1 MAFRANEGK
10 GTTMHLDPMMMNIT
24 IVLSVALAIG
34 YLAVRIGLPIVVAY
48 IISGIMLG
56 PSVMGVINDQE
67 TVTRVGEIGV
77 VMLLFF
83 VGMEVSIPTLM
94 ERWRIAVIGTAIQIA
109 ISVAVCLGL
118 VWAFHLPAN
127 LGILFGFMVS
137 LSSTAVVLKELQ
149 DAGEMDAPFGQNAVG
164 VLLVQDMA
172 IVPMMIILS
181 LIGDNEIHA
190 SELLKQVLG
199 GVALL
204 SIAIYLIKTGM
215 LHIPRFLK
223 GSIEKRVLLG
233 LLLCLSAATLTSWLG
248 LSPGLGAFLAGM
260 VLASSDQA
268 DWVHEHLESVY
279 VIFVMIFFLSV
290 GMMVDTDYLI
300 SHPFLVGGATAVVFL
315 FNAGVNVFVMRA
327 LGESWGMALITGGLL
342 SQIGEFSFL
351 LASVGT
357 FAGILSQ
364 DLHELSVIVI
374 AMTLLFSPVWMMM
387 TKWLARQQG
396 LLPR

>member
-1 MAFRANEGK
+1 
-10 GTTMHLDPMMMNIT
+10 MHLDPMMMNVT

-34 YLAVRIGLPIVVAY
+34 YLAVRVGLPIVVAY

-56 PSVMGVINDQE
+56 PSVLGIINDQE
-67 TVTRVGEIGV
+67 TVTRAGEIGV

-83 VGMEVSIPTLM
+83 VGMEVSIPNLM
-94 ERWRIAVIGTAIQIA
+94 KRWRIAVIGTAIQIA
-109 ISVAVCLGL
+109 ISVVVCLGL
-118 VWAFHLPAN
+118 VWVFQLPAN

-190 SELLKQVLG
+190 SELLKQAIG
-199 GVALL
+199 GVVLL

-215 LHIPRFLK
+215 LHIPQFLK
-223 GSIEKRVLLG
+223 GSVEKRVLLG

-260 VLASSDQA
+260 VLASSDQS

-290 GMMVDTDYLI
+290 GMMVDTNYLM
-300 SHPFLVGGATAVVFL
+300 SHLSLVVGATAVVFL
-315 FNAGVNVFVMRA
+315 FNSGVNVFVMRA

-351 LASVGT
+351 LASVGV

-396 LLPR
+396 LVPR

>member
-1 MAFRANEGK
+1 
-10 GTTMHLDPMMMNIT
+10 MHLDPMMMNIT
-24 IVLSVALAIG
+24 IVLSVALAIA
-34 YLAVRIGLPIVVAY
+34 YLSVRLGLPIVVAY

-56 PSVMGVINDQE
+56 PSMLGIIQDQD

-83 VGMEVSIPTLM
+83 VGMEVSIPKLM
-94 ERWRIAVIGTAIQIA
+94 ERWRIALIGTGIQIA
-109 ISVAVCLGL
+109 ISVIVCLAL
-118 VWAFHLPAN
+118 VWAFGLPFN
-127 LGILFGFMVS
+127 LGILFGFMIS

-149 DAGEMDAPFGQNAVG
+149 DAGEMDEPFGQNAVG

-181 LIGDNEIHA
+181 LIGDHEIHA
-190 SELLKQVLG
+190 SELLKQLIG
-199 GVALL
+199 GIALL
-204 SIAIYLIKTGM
+204 SVVIYLMKTGM
-215 LHIPRFLK
+215 LHIPAFLK

-260 VLASSDQA
+260 VLASSDQS
-268 DWVHEHLESVY
+268 DWIHEHLESVY

-290 GMMVDTDYLI
+290 GMMVDTDYLLK
-300 SHPFLVGGATAVVFL
+300 HPVLVAGATTVVFL
-315 FNAGVNVFVMRA
+315 FNSGVNVFVMRA
-327 LGESWGMALITGGLL
+327 LGETWGMALITGGLL

-351 LASVGT
+351 LAAVGS

-364 DLHELSVIVI
+364 ELHELAVIVI

-387 TKWLARQQG
+387 TKWLARQRG
-396 LLPR
+396 VLPLRH

>member
-1 MAFRANEGK
+1 
-10 GTTMHLDPMMMNIT
+10 MHLDPMMMNVT

-34 YLAVRIGLPIVVAY
+34 YLAVRVGLPIVVAY

-56 PSVMGVINDQE
+56 PSVLGIINDQE
-67 TVTRVGEIGV
+67 TVTRAGEIGV

-83 VGMEVSIPTLM
+83 VGMEVSIPNLM
-94 ERWRIAVIGTAIQIA
+94 KRWRIAVIGTAIQIA
-109 ISVAVCLGL
+109 ISVVVCLGL
-118 VWAFHLPAN
+118 VWVFQLPAN

-190 SELLKQVLG
+190 SELLKQAIG
-199 GVALL
+199 GVVLL

-215 LHIPRFLK
+215 LHIPQFLK
-223 GSIEKRVLLG
+223 GSVEKRVLLG

-260 VLASSDQA
+260 VLASSDQS
-268 DWVHEHLESVY
+268 DWIHEHLESVY

-290 GMMVDTDYLI
+290 GMMVDTNYLM
-300 SHPFLVGGATAVVFL
+300 SHLSLVVGATAVVFL
-315 FNAGVNVFVMRA
+315 FNSGVNVFVMRA

-351 LASVGT
+351 LASVGV

-396 LLPR
+396 LVPR

>member
-1 MAFRANEGK
+1 
-10 GTTMHLDPMMMNIT
+10 MHLDPMMMDIT
-24 IVLSVALAIG
+24 IVLSVALAIA
-34 YLAVRIGLPIVVAY
+34 YTAVRIGLPIVVAY

-56 PSVMGVINDQE
+56 PSMLGIISDKE

-83 VGMEVSIPTLM
+83 VGMEVSIPRLM
-94 ERWRIAVIGTAIQIA
+94 ERWRIAVIGTAVQIA
-109 ISVAVCLGL
+109 ISVVVCLGL
-118 VWAFHLPAN
+118 VWIFHLPAN

-149 DAGEMDAPFGQNAVG
+149 DSGEMDEPFGQNAIG

-172 IVPMMIILS
+172 IVPMMILLS

-190 SELLKQVLG
+190 SELIKQAVG
-199 GVALL
+199 GVVLL
-204 SIAIYLIKTGM
+204 SVVIYLMKTGM
-215 LHIPRFLK
+215 LHIPGFLK
-223 GSIEKRVLLG
+223 GSVEKRVLLG
-233 LLLCLSAATLTSWLG
+233 LLLCLGAATLTSWLG

-260 VLASSDQA
+260 LLASSDQS

-279 VIFVMIFFLSV
+279 VIFVMIFFLSI
-290 GMMVDTDYLI
+290 GMMVDTEYLMT
-300 SHPFLVGGATAVVFL
+300 HLLLVGGATAMVFL
-315 FNAGVNVFVMRA
+315 FNSGVNVFVMRA

-351 LASVGT
+351 LASVGA
-357 FAGILSQ
+357 FAGILSPA
-364 DLHELSVIVI
+364 LHELAVIVI

-396 LLPR
+396 VLPR